1 MAKVK
6 NKFLCELLSFKM
18 IWRIEE
24 MREECEYVALMIV
37 ICDCFVM
44 AVNCI

>member
-6 NKFLCELLSFKM
+6 NKFLCELPTQNDMCVCEGAL
-18 IWRIEE
+18 EGG
-24 MREECEYVALMIV
+24 EYVALMIV